1 MDTQLNFKLESG
13 NDIQTMYFVFVIKTR
28 HKSLSCDNGKITRKE
43 MSKLFLCDYLTT
55 HYSMVKC
62 HGNVNFE
69 EINSEPLTGKND
81 RFRLI
86 WGIFKE
92 HIKQNII
99 MAMLRKANSNSVNN
113 YRLIKNQ

>member
-13 NDIQTMYFVFVIKTR
+13 KDIQTLYFVFVIKTR

-62 HGNVNFE
+62 HENVNFE
-69 EINSEPLTGKND
+69 EINTESSTGKND
-81 RFRLI
+81 GVRLI